1 MIWRCLR
8 IMRIA
13 ALVLALCAGMSR
25 ALAQEST
32 PTPAPTP
39 DAIERIAHNV
49 LRRPIEVADGLTHW
63 ADRSYPYGSTQLGAR
78 PAHLGVEFV
87 NPRGTPVYASLAGTV
102 VFAGDDSE
110 TQLGPSLDYY
120 GNVVVIAHG
129 LESLAGEPIFTLYGH
144 LQRIAVAT
152 GQEVEDLDLIGRVGS
167 SGVAIGAHLH
177 YEVRAGDAFDWRAT
191 RNPALWLRHY
201 RGRGL
206 LVGALR
212 DADGDYVYGKRL
224 RLRNESMQRDVY
236 TYADDSVNPDS
247 VWGENFTISDLPAGE
262 YEVVVLKDNGAIA
275 YRETLAVEPLRVTF
289 VDIILD

>member
-1 MIWRCLR
+1 MTWRCLR
-8 IMRIA
+8 ILRIG
-13 ALVLALCAGMSR
+13 ALLLALGLGLVSPA
-25 ALAQEST
+25 AQDST
-32 PTPAPTP
+32 PTPTP
-39 DAIERIAHNV
+39 EASERIEHNV
-49 LRRPIEVADGLTHW
+49 LYRPIEMADGLRHW
-63 ADRSYPYGSTQLGAR
+63 ADRTYPYGSTQQGAR
-78 PAHLGVEFV
+78 PTHLGVEFV
-87 NPRGTPVYASLAGTV
+87 NPRGTHLYASLAGTV

-120 GNVVVIAHG
+120 GNVVVIAHA

-144 LQRIAVAT
+144 LQRIAVAA

-177 YEVRAGDAFDWRAT
+177 YEVRAGDAFDWLAT

-206 LVGALR
+206 LIGALR

-236 TYADDSVNPDS
+236 TYADDSVNPDA

-262 YEVVVLKDNGAIA
+262 YQLVVLKDNGAIA
-275 YRETLAVEPLRVTF
+275 YRETLVVEPLRVTF